1 MNSKSPFSERLRGAF
16 EPTESG
22 VIGLVENLLDLSRE
36 QGLRFGWAGDQCHV
50 RPLGPEPPETAEFPL
65 PKSVFRA
72 MLARLAALCNEHSP
86 DSVSPYGGEGELPVG
101 TNPRTL
107 VRVAF
112 TNTPGEL
119 GLELSPSA
127 DDRNGTIGG
136 DAIEIVGQCPRT
148 VGLDNPSQSS
158 RSPAS

>member
-1 MNSKSPFSERLRGAF
+1 MNSKSPFSEQLRRAF

-36 QGLRFGWAGDQCHV
+36 QGLRFGWVGDQCQV

-72 MLARLAALCNEHSP
+72 MLARLAALCNEQSP
-86 DSVSPYGGEGELPVG
+86 DSVSPYGGEGELSVG
-101 TNPRTL
+101 TNPRML

-112 TNTPGEL
+112 ANTSGEL
-119 GLELSPSA
+119 RLELRPSA
-127 DDRNGTIGG
+127 NDKNGTIGG
-136 DAIEIVGQCPRT
+136 DAIEVVGRCP
-148 VGLDNPSQSS
+148 L
-158 RSPAS
+158 